1 MSNSNSQKLEEIIV
15 KCKELA
21 QVPVAKD
28 NVNELAS
35 GLLQISAHYYGDAL
49 DQSQKSFKWALRV
62 AIVGM
67 VLFFTALVLMMAKEI
82 MFYNLSLIGGVLT
95 QIISGI
101 MFYLYAQ
108 TTKQLFSFHVCLER
122 ANRFLITNAMCESLN
137 EGYKDETRQEL
148 IRIIATAPVL
158 SRALV
163 KDGET
168 CKESEHGIPD
178 ERNKQTGAQVA
189 VEEASTNGS
198 SHPAL

>member
-35 GLLQISAHYYGDAL
+35 SLLQISAHYYGDAL

-82 MFYNLSLIGGVLT
+82 MFSNLSLIGGVLT

-108 TTKQLFSFHVCLER
+108 TTKQLFSFH
-122 ANRFLITNAMCESLN
+122 
-137 EGYKDETRQEL
+137 
-148 IRIIATAPVL
+148 
-158 SRALV
+158 
-163 KDGET
+163 
-168 CKESEHGIPD
+168 
-178 ERNKQTGAQVA
+178 
-189 VEEASTNGS
+189 
-198 SHPAL
+198 